1 MTAEAEEFWR
11 EYERSTGE
19 AVEARSMGQWL
30 GPGAPREGVWGIL
43 ILTDRSF
50 HFMGRKSENWVR
62 GLLSFK
68 GRSDAESVEFRMPR
82 GDLRSLEEP
91 RRGWLSRIL
100 GSAFPEITLTW
111 NPVEGT
117 EPARA
122 VFHVDDQR
130 GFLEA
135 LGKAVKVR

>member
-30 GPGAPREGVWGIL
+30 GPGAPKEGVWGIL

-62 GLLSFK
+62 GLFTLK
-68 GRSDAESVEFRMPR
+68 GRSDAEPVEFRVPR
-82 GDLRSLEEP
+82 EELRTLDEP
-91 RRGWLSRIL
+91 RRNWLSRLL
-100 GSAFPEITLTW
+100 GPAFPELTLTW
-111 NPVEGT
+111 SRVDEPEPV
-117 EPARA
+117 RA
-122 VFHVDDQR
+122 VFRVDDQR

-135 LGKAVKVR
+135 LGKALKVR